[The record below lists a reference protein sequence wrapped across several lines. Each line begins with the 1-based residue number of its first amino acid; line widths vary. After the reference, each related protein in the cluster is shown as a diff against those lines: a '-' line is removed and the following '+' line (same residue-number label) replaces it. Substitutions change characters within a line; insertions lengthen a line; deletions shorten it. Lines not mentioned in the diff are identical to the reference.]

1 MNNNRVIVKSICT
14 ILIFSIINLSVH
26 IYAYG
31 KSTYNIDTNR
41 KDSPSDFNLF
51 LESCTQKELI
61 QIAQSLRMLPDIE
74 KSDFGKYGL
83 NNYEYYANKVKES
96 SALKPL
102 RPSSF
107 NDVSPD
113 IALRALENGRIE
125 RELISVEN
133 IKLNIVW
140 ISSNTFSY
148 PFKDKENVDYHTI
161 VQWVA
166 KKKGSSNEDVNS
178 LPTFKLER
186 KIVELYMAEIWDK
199 LTPEQREELLN
210 KLEKELG
217 ITIENKVGL
226 ITSTGIIAVTTL
238 IASTYS
244 ILGAFTFYHVSMTFI
259 CSVGQLIGITFPFVV
274 YTTAAKILPILTGPI
289 GWTIF
294 LTSVAA
300 GLIFANMPYS
310 DKVACFV
317 MTVHNIKEQRLYG
330 KSF

>member
-1 MNNNRVIVKSICT
+1 MNSNMVIIKIMCM
-14 ILIFSIINLSVH
+14 ILIFSILNLSVN

-31 KSTYNIDTNR
+31 NSTYNIDKTR
-41 KDSPSDFNLF
+41 KDSPGDFNLF

-61 QIAQSLRMLPDIE
+61 LLAQSLRMLPDTE

-83 NNYEYYANKVKES
+83 NNYEYYADKLKES
-96 SALKPL
+96 SAFKPL
-102 RPSSF
+102 RPASF
-107 NDVSPD
+107 NDVDPD
-113 IALRALENGRIE
+113 IVLRALENGRIE
-125 RELISVEN
+125 RDLISVEN

-148 PFKDKENVDYHTI
+148 PFKDKESIDYHSI

-166 KKKGSSNEDVNS
+166 QKKGISDENVNI
-178 LPTFKLER
+178 LPTFELEK

-217 ITIENKVGL
+217 IKIDDKAKL
-226 ITSTGIIAVTTL
+226 ITTTGIAAISTL
-238 IASTYS
+238 LASTY
-244 ILGAFTFYHVSMTFI
+244 IFLGGFAFFSFSMKFI
-259 CSVGQLIGITFPFVV
+259 FLVGQVIGVTFPFVV
-274 YTTAAKILPILTGPI
+274 YTSAAQILAILTGPI
-289 GWTIF
+289 GWFILVSSIVLETIF
-294 LTSVAA
+294 L
-300 GLIFANMPYS
+300 NMPSS